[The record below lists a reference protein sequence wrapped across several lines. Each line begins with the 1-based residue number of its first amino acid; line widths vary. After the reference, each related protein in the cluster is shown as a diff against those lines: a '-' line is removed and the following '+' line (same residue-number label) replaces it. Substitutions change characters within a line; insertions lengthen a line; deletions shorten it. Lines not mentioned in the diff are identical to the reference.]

1 MKIMRFFVLLL
12 VFSLLLC
19 APSEIAAGQEMNSL
33 YQLYLPLVMKPC
45 VKPMLI
51 APEDEAQLDTLI
63 PSFTFEVP
71 PVTPSIFILLEISK
85 DPGFGSSAYNMGGHL
100 SGETVTWQPFS
111 NLEPGTNYYWRVKAD
126 CGNYAVTYSDI
137 RSFTTGSTGEML
149 PPPVLLAPGNGTTT
163 GSTTVTFDW
172 EDTPGAVR
180 YAILYQVQDSYWLL
194 TYVTEST
201 ITRNLQAGTTYNWYV
216 EAINDYAYGASSD
229 LWTFTTPDP

>member
-100 SGETVTWQPFS
+100 SGGTVTWQPFS
-111 NLEPGTNYYWRVKAD
+111 NLEPGTNYYWR
-126 CGNYAVTYSDI
+126 G
-137 RSFTTGSTGEML
+137 
-149 PPPVLLAPGNGTTT
+149 
-163 GSTTVTFDW
+163 
-172 EDTPGAVR
+172 
-180 YAILYQVQDSYWLL
+180 
-194 TYVTEST
+194 
-201 ITRNLQAGTTYNWYV
+201 
-216 EAINDYAYGASSD
+216 
-229 LWTFTTPDP
+229 